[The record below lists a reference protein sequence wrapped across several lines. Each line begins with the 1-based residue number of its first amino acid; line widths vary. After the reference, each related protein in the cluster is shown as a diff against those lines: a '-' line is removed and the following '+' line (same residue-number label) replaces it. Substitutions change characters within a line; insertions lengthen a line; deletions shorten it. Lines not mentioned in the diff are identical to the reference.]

1 MNKVIPEKIFIVPY
15 RDRAPQRMAFIH
27 IMSWI
32 LEGQNYRILFIHQK
46 DTRPFN
52 RGAIKNIGFIYVR
65 DTYPNNYRNITLIF
79 HDIDH
84 ISWRRGQFSFTT
96 QPGVITHHLGFE
108 RSLGG
113 IFSIKAG
120 DFEKINGFPNI
131 WTWGLEDNILYNR
144 SRQAGLKV
152 DGRRRLMVQDDMK
165 DIIGLWHGWDRLI
178 NPNIHNKMV
187 YDRTHGRQDGIRC
200 LRNVRYT
207 EKADDK
213 DKISM
218 IDVYSF
224 TTNES
229 LNSPFVKG
237 AKMADARYYKSFK
250 DKHLYRRQKKSRFFN
265 FGRPSNVRR

>member
-1 MNKVIPEKIFIVPY
+1 MNQIIPEKIFIVPY
-15 RDRAPQRMAFIH
+15 RNRAPQRMAFIH

-46 DTRPFN
+46 DSRPFN

-65 DTYPNNYRNITLIF
+65 DTYPKYYQNITLIF
-79 HDIDH
+79 HDIDY
-84 ISWRRGQFSFTT
+84 ISWRRGQFNFTASR
-96 QPGVITHHLGFE
+96 GVITHHLGFP

-120 DFEKINGFPNI
+120 DFERINGFPNI
-131 WTWGLEDNILYNR
+131 WTWGLEDNILYER
-144 SRQAGLKV
+144 SLRVGLKV
-152 DGRRRLMVQDDMK
+152 DTRQLLQVQDNMEN
-165 DIIGLWHGWDRLI
+165 IIGLWHGWDRLI

-187 YDRTHGRQDGIRC
+187 YDRTHGRHDGIRC
-200 LRNVRYT
+200 LRNVNYT
-207 EKADDK
+207 ESKCEK
-213 DKISM
+213 EKIST
-218 IDVYSF
+218 IDVHTF

-265 FGRPSNVRR
+265 FGRPSHR